1 MEGPRRSQTV
11 ADAAGK
17 AQKSQGL
24 STESFVISLTVY
36 GIILLFSIGGFAIYK
51 DWKPAASQP
60 RCLEDNGMEF
70 LPKGW
75 MVWIRHLIDL
85 LQDERFLIPKL
96 GLDSLLVL
104 RLLKTIIKMLLPA
117 ALLTLPVLLPLYY
130 TADRSGVV
138 GLDKLSISNIQ
149 AGQELRCWIIALVAF
164 ILDICFCRLLL
175 LEFRNIL
182 NLRQEYL
189 HQHCKDSMHLLIT
202 ELPHRMWDK
211 EVLGRLL
218 SSFTRGPV
226 EVILPRESECENL
239 ERRASALSVELDAIT
254 NTRSEFKLEL
264 PLPAGVRNLSMKE
277 LRMRRQ
283 AQKLRT
289 DAQKIKSVAIA
300 YFPDLFSAHL
310 ALQVRAV
317 PVPTAMEFHVVDD
330 GLLASMS
337 GVYESRLTRSA
348 RSLGLTSIIIIL
360 SVFWAIP
367 IAMTGLLSQLKYL
380 DSLIPSLESLSNAQL
395 SIIQGIV
402 PQLALSLLMWLL
414 PSLLE
419 VIKLRHYFI
428 FLYTQVFV
436 VVSISSS
443 VTTMIPEFINDFRSI
458 TAILAQNLPKSSNYF
473 YPYMV
478 LQAVSHCVM
487 VLFQLPQSLYYSCT
501 VRGSKKEYLKT
512 AEWSSVYAVFTN
524 LVSIC
529 IVFAVIS
536 PVLLVVGLVMFA
548 IFLLVYSYQAIYVL
562 GGDPQSPGVL
572 YWEALH
578 QIFVGLYTKNMFLIG
593 LFALQNNV
601 GPMVVA
607 LLLLGGVALTQSYVR
622 RNFGPLVKY
631 ISAIRST
638 L

>member
-1 MEGPRRSQTV
+1 MNITTLSQTV

-36 GIILLFSIGGFAIYK
+36 GVILLFSIGGFAIYK

-60 RCLEDNGMEF
+60 RCLEDNGIEF

-75 MVWIRHLIDL
+75 IVWIRHLIDL

-138 GLDKLSISNIQ
+138 DLDKLSISNIH

-164 ILDICFCRLLL
+164 ILDIYFCRLLL

-189 HQHCKDSMHLLIT
+189 HQHCNDSMHLLIT

-211 EVLGRLL
+211 DVLAHLL

-226 EVILPRESECENL
+226 EVILPRESECEDL
-239 ERRASALSVELDAIT
+239 ERRASALSVKLDAIT

-264 PLPAGVRNLSMKE
+264 PLPAGMRNLSMKE

-283 AQKLRT
+283 AQKLRK
-289 DAQKIKSVAIA
+289 DAQKIKSVAIV

-317 PVPTAMEFHVVDD
+317 PVPTAMEFHVVGD
-330 GLLASMS
+330 GILASLS

-348 RSLGLTSIIIIL
+348 RSLGLTSIIIFL

-380 DSLIPSLESLSNAQL
+380 DSVIPSLESLSNAQL

-414 PSLLE
+414 P
-419 VIKLRHYFI
+419 LRQYFI

-487 VLFQLPQSLYYSCT
+487 VLFQLPQSLYYPCT
-501 VRGSKKEYLKT
+501 VRHLKKEYLKT
-512 AEWSSVYAVFTN
+512 VEWSSVYAVFTN

-536 PVLLVVGLVMFA
+536 PILLVVGLVMFA

-607 LLLLGGVALTQSYVR
+607 ILLLGGVALTQRYVR